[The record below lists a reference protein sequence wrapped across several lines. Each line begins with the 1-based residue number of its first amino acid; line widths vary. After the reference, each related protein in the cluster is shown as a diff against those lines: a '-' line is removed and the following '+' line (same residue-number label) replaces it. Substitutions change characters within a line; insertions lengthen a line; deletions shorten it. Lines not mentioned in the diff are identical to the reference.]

1 MPQFT
6 LRQLQHESDA
16 WKRVLVFMGEENVEL
31 KNRLSEILKSD
42 IDKKLLL
49 KAENFQNG
57 FVAEDDLIRF
67 LRNDIAVFDRL
78 INRGNLED
86 GVVILELTEKL
97 RIIRASLINTEKR
110 FNDLKLEFNNYML
123 QYTSSR

>member
-16 WKRVLVFMGEENVEL
+16 WKRMLVFMGEENVEL